1 MANNEYIHNADILTV
16 ACTDPAVPAAGAPV
30 RFGFLTGV
38 AIDAENAAGNT
49 VVDFGQRVWR
59 LSVHDTVGGGV
70 AIGDTLYYDD
80 ATDAVDNTTT
90 GTPFGYALQVVGAGA
105 TTVIRVLHVPGHG
118 AATLGAGVI
127 SSANIAANAV
137 VTAAILA
144 QNVTTAKIAD
154 ANVTLAKLAAEC
166 VSGAKVA
173 ESADGDVL
181 GAVDLLYH
189 KTIADASADTD
200 IIVTSKIRVVDAW
213 IINTGI
219 AAHATTDTITFKNG
233 TNAITDAIAKTA
245 TVNAIRRAS
254 TFDPARWDIAD
265 GGTLRITAAKTTNV
279 ACEAYVRGI
288 RIA

>member
-1 MANNEYIHNADILTV
+1 MNNEYIHDAWTLPV
-16 ACTDPAVPAAGAPV
+16 ACTDPAVPTSGAPV
-30 RFGFLTGV
+30 RWGFLTGI
-38 AIDAENAAGNT
+38 AIDAENAAGIT

-59 LSVHDTVGGGV
+59 LSVHDTVGGGI
-70 AIGDTLYYDD
+70 AIGDTLYYND
-80 ATDAVDNTTT
+80 ATHAVDNTTT
-90 GTPFGYALQVVGAGA
+90 GTPFGYAYQAVGAGA

-118 AATLGAGVI
+118 AAILGAGI
-127 SSANIAANAV
+127 AGPANLAANAV
-137 VTAAILA
+137 VAAAIA
-144 QNVTTAKIAD
+144 ADAVTTVKILN
-154 ANVTLAKLAAEC
+154 ANVTLAKLAAEA
-166 VSGAKVA
+166 VNGAKVA

-213 IINTGI
+213 IINTGA
-219 AAHATTDTITFKNG
+219 AAHATLDTITFKNG

-245 TVNAIRRAS
+245 TVNAIKRAS